1 MVETVVRNAIHA
13 RDALLVVATKTIARS
28 ELSENIQI
36 VWMLIDILLV
46 IGDGMERV
54 MLVHATVALQYQV
67 LDGSLL
73 FWADIPMI
81 PRNTK
86 QMMNKYLFMLILFVC
101 CYDIEYDQLIELELL
116 QFDRVALV
124 ASV

>member
-13 RDALLVVATKTIARS
+13 GDALLVVATKTIARS
-28 ELSENIQI
+28 ELSENFQI

-46 IGDGMERV
+46 IGDGMERI
-54 MLVHATVALQYQV
+54 MLVHATVALQYQAM
-67 LDGSLL
+67 DGSLL

-86 QMMNKYLFMLILFVC
+86 QMMNNNLFILMLFVC
-101 CYDIEYDQLIELELL
+101 CYDVEYEQLIDLKLL
-116 QFDRVALV
+116 QLDRVALV

>member
-46 IGDGMERV
+46 LGDGMERV
-54 MLVHATVALQYQV
+54 MLVHATVALQYQAM
-67 LDGSLL
+67 DGSLL
-73 FWADIPMI
+73 F
-81 PRNTK
+81 
-86 QMMNKYLFMLILFVC
+86 LG
-101 CYDIEYDQLIELELL
+101 
-116 QFDRVALV
+116 
-124 ASV
+124 

>member
-1 MVETVVRNAIHA
+1 MFETVVRNAIHA
-13 RDALLVVATKTIARS
+13 GDALLVVATKTIARS

-54 MLVHATVALQYQV
+54 MLVHATVALQYQAM
-67 LDGSLL
+67 DGVCSFL
-73 FWADIPMI
+73 ADIPMI

-116 QFDRVALV
+116 QLDRVALV